1 MVKDVGEI
9 SDKVKKEYLFPALQ
23 NSKYLLVLLNDILDF
38 TQEEFNKEP
47 RLVFETVNVKDI
59 IETIKVTLQ
68 MKAKIRKI
76 DLLTEIDEK
85 IPKEFNTDP
94 RRLTQILMNLVGNA
108 MKFTFKGYVK
118 IKVEHISI

>member
-1 MVKDVGEI
+1 
-9 SDKVKKEYLFPALQ
+9 
-23 NSKYLLVLLNDILDF
+23 
-38 TQEEFNKEP
+38 
-47 RLVFETVNVKDI
+47 
-59 IETIKVTLQ
+59 

-85 IPKEFNTDP
+85 IPAEFNTDP

-118 IKVEHISI
+118 IKVEFLTIHEYPAIKFLVQDTGYGIKKEN

>member
-1 MVKDVGEI
+1 
-9 SDKVKKEYLFPALQ
+9 
-23 NSKYLLVLLNDILDF
+23 
-38 TQEEFNKEP
+38 
-47 RLVFETVNVKDI
+47 
-59 IETIKVTLQ
+59 

-85 IPKEFNTDP
+85 IPMEFNTDP

-118 IKVEHISI
+118 IQAEEIIVQ

>member
-1 MVKDVGEI
+1 
-9 SDKVKKEYLFPALQ
+9 
-23 NSKYLLVLLNDILDF
+23 
-38 TQEEFNKEP
+38 
-47 RLVFETVNVKDI
+47 
-59 IETIKVTLQ
+59 

-76 DLLTEIDEK
+76 DLLTEIDDK

-118 IKVEHISI
+118 IKVKYITV

>member
-1 MVKDVGEI
+1 
-9 SDKVKKEYLFPALQ
+9 
-23 NSKYLLVLLNDILDF
+23 
-38 TQEEFNKEP
+38 
-47 RLVFETVNVKDI
+47 
-59 IETIKVTLQ
+59 

-118 IKVEHISI
+118 IQAE